1 MRRMLFFVCLFL
13 LLQGCG
19 GPQAVVPQVDG
30 AYSYVDDYG
39 TQVVVPACPQ
49 RIVSVSPAV
58 TAILFD
64 LGAAERL
71 VGRTDYCTYPAEVE
85 EIASIGGISN
95 LNIEMILSLQPDLV
109 ISGSMIPRESVAALN
124 ALGVPMVCVIEQP
137 RFDSLYSNISKI
149 GRLVG
154 CEERARQLCDSLR
167 GRMQVVERE
176 LRASLASQRRPRVYY
191 VVGFGKGGNFTAGG
205 NTFIN
210 DVIALAG
217 GENIA
222 RDVKGWNISAEALFE
237 RDPDYIVVR
246 REDAAAFC
254 KMAPYNKLRAV
265 REGHV
270 IPIESGLLDLQTPRN
285 MEAVEYLF
293 RAMHGGR

>member
-1 MRRMLFFVCLFL
+1 MKKILFFVLLPL
-13 LLQGCG
+13 LLQSCG
-19 GPQAVVPQVDG
+19 GRQAVEAPAG
-30 AYSYVDDYG
+30 SAYSYVDDYG
-39 TQVVVPACPQ
+39 TQVRVPANPQ

-64 LGAAERL
+64 LGAGDRL
-71 VGRTDYCTYPAEVE
+71 VGRTDYCTYPAAVE
-85 EIASIGGISN
+85 GIASIGGISN

-124 ALGVPMVCVIEQP
+124 ALGVPMVCVIEQL

-149 GRLVG
+149 GRLAG
-154 CEERARQLCDSLR
+154 CEERARQLNDTLRRRAQTVAQSLDDSLAR
-167 GRMQVVERE
+167 
-176 LRASLASQRRPRVYY
+176 QRRPKVYY

-222 RDVKGWNISAEALFE
+222 RDVQGWNISMEAVFE

-254 KMAPYNKLRAV
+254 KMAPYIKLRAV
-265 REGHV
+265 QEGHV
-270 IPIESGLLDLQTPRN
+270 IPIESGLLDVQTPRN
-285 MEAVEYLF
+285 IEAGEHLF